1 MVFIFMFGYSSVLS
15 DYLSLLSTNPGLFQY
30 KILHAENKNFSCK
43 MGNLSF
49 LLLKFV
55 KSSEFLDM
63 CGNTNPIT
71 VLFSFFAR
79 YFTIQLATIKH
90 IMVTRR

>member
-1 MVFIFMFGYSSVLS
+1 
-15 DYLSLLSTNPGLFQY
+15 
-30 KILHAENKNFSCK
+30 

-55 KSSEFLDM
+55 KSSKILDM
-63 CGNTNPIT
+63 CGNNNPVT
-71 VLFSFFAR
+71 VFFSFSFSFFAR
-79 YFTIQLATIKH
+79 YFIIQLATIKH